1 MFRHLLI
8 ATDGTPRAA
17 RAVGAGVRLAQGL
30 GARVTGL
37 HVACAYAS
45 KQYLPALA
53 SQKLKRLVAREAGR
67 ALEPLVE
74 HCRQAHVACE
84 TRTVLAG
91 EPWQAILRTARLR
104 GCDAIVMA
112 SHGRG
117 TLATLLLGSE
127 TSRVLARSKVPV
139 LVVR

>member
-8 ATDGTPRAA
+8 PTDGSPRSARAA
-17 RAVGAGVRLAQGL
+17 AEGVRLAQGL

-45 KQYLPALA
+45 KQYVPALA
-53 SQKLKRLVAREAGR
+53 SQKLKRLVAREADR
-67 ALEPLVE
+67 ALEPLVAR
-74 HCRQAHVACE
+74 CRQAGVACE
-84 TRTVLAG
+84 TCTVLAG
-91 EPWQAILRTARLR
+91 EPWQAILRTARSR
-104 GCDAIVMA
+104 GCDVIVMA

-127 TSRVLARSKVPV
+127 TSRVIARSKIPV